1 MSLVYNDKV
10 IVFNSNVPNGAK
22 VVAEVDMTGTSVDI
36 YDSVVVVKFWP
47 CWQMKGEKR
56 GIEDAFNR
64 TKEIL
69 KKHNV
74 EYKVK
79 KF

>member
-1 MSLVYNDKV
+1 MSLIYDNRV
-10 IVFNSNVPNGAK
+10 IVFDASVTNGAK
-22 VVAEVDMTGTSVDI
+22 VVEECDMTGTSVDI

-47 CWQMKGEKR
+47 CWQSKGNKR
-56 GIEDAFNR
+56 GIDDAFKR
-64 TKEIL
+64 VKEIL
-69 KKHNV
+69 NKYNV